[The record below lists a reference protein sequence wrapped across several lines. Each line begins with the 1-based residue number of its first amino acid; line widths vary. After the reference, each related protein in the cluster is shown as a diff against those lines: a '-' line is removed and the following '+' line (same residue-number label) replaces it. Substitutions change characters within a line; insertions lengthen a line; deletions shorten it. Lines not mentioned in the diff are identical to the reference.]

1 MATQMAISLMIDDKL
16 TLPND
21 NGVETAYI
29 IDRIEG
35 TQFESKIYLTQAN
48 GVPGH
53 EKILTYKRVD

>member
-21 NGVETAYI
+21 NGVETAYT

-35 TQFESKIYLTQAN
+35 TQFESNIYLTQTN

>member
-1 MATQMAISLMIDDKL
+1 MATQMTISLMIDDKL

>member
-1 MATQMAISLMIDDKL
+1 MATRMAISLMIDDKL
-16 TLPND
+16 TLPNE